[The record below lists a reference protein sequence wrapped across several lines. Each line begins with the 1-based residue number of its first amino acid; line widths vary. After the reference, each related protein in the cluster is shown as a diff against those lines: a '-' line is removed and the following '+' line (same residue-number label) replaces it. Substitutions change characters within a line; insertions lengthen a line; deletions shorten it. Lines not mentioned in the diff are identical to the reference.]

1 MSVRRLFIDFE
12 TYSELDIKVVGAER
26 YLRHPSARPLC
37 MSFSLEG
44 VPASLWM
51 NEQFHSAPNR
61 AIDFLRGCPELTGR
75 LLTGSLSTDVR
86 EALLDP
92 ELKVYAHNGL
102 FDFRV
107 WNYLCVRLFG
117 WSPLRLEQMEDTMAI
132 CQYMSLPASM
142 AKAGE
147 ALGAATQKGDGK
159 KFIRTTCSPQ
169 PVRAKRVVTGYRKP
183 DLFDARD
190 TKNFI
195 GLFEYCINDTD
206 TLVAILD
213 ALPCKQLP
221 AREKEIWL
229 MTAEINLKGLPVRK
243 EEIDAI
249 NTRLDS
255 FQKEKKDE
263 LLKLTG
269 GKLYSGAQ
277 YAAIKKY
284 CDSLGYPID
293 NCQGDYLAEK
303 VGDPN
308 MPQEVRDAL
317 GSLKEMYPMSCE
329 TLVSDALEGIVER
342 YCVSCSLHKDSW
354 CTDFLSEKVG
364 DPKMPEHI
372 RSVLSIVLVL
382 GKSSTAKFRKIQD
395 HMLPCDTHGDHVVRD
410 TLCYHGASTGR
421 WSGRGIQ
428 PQNFPGVVSRFP
440 EDDMGFFTLGLP
452 IDDPVMKS
460 KLLLRASIVAPEGY
474 CIIAAD
480 YSAIENVVLA
490 WIAGDEASLDDFRAG
505 RKQYITMAVAVFGG
519 TYDALKAAI
528 ADGDKDALLRYKIGK
543 ALVLGC
549 GYGMGAKKFRET
561 ASTVFKLDLTEEA
574 AAEYVAYYREHYYK
588 NVECWYGLKDA
599 ATRAVISGTP
609 QTFGLITYRTA
620 KFNSLTWLMC
630 ILPNGKKLFYPDPK
644 IEERYIPG
652 YKNAGK
658 QPTLTHMGLNS
669 ETKKWGRM
677 SLIPGRTAENVV
689 QATSR
694 EIMAEGMLNV
704 RSRMKGDVELRGT
717 VHDEALGLCPEGRPE
732 LLGQMIKHLCDVPWA
747 VKCPI
752 KAAGYISKRYK
763 KQ

>member
-1 MSVRRLFIDFE
+1 MSVSRLFIDFE

-37 MSFSLEG
+37 MSFSLNG
-44 VPASLWM
+44 APSALWV
-51 NEQFHSAPNR
+51 NDGFHLAPNKV
-61 AIDFLRGCPELTGR
+61 IGFLRKVIGFLRKRPELIGR
-75 LLTGSLSTDVR
+75 EITVTLSKDVR
-86 EALLDP
+86 EALRDP
-92 ELKVYAHNGL
+92 ELKVYAHNAL

-107 WNYLCVRLFG
+107 WNYLCVPLFG
-117 WSPLRLEQMEDTMAI
+117 WPPLRLEQMEDTMAI
-132 CQYMSLPASM
+132 CQYMSLPASLD
-142 AKAGE
+142 KAGE
-147 ALGAATQKGDGK
+147 ALGAATQKTAGTRL
-159 KFIRTTCSPQ
+159 INLTCSPQ
-169 PVRAKRVVTGYRKP
+169 PVKEKRVVTGYRKP
-183 DLFDARD
+183 SLLDVRD
-190 TKNFI
+190 TQNFV
-195 GLFEYCINDTD
+195 GLFEYCINDTN

-249 NTRLDS
+249 NTRLDI
-255 FQKEKKDE
+255 FQKEKKGE
-263 LLKLTG
+263 LLKLTD

-284 CDSLGYPID
+284 CESLGYPID
-293 NCQGDYLAEK
+293 NCQGAYLAEK
-303 VGDPN
+303 VGDP
-308 MPQEVRDAL
+308 E
-317 GSLKEMYPMSCE
+317 
-329 TLVSDALEGIVER
+329 
-342 YCVSCSLHKDSW
+342 
-354 CTDFLSEKVG
+354 
-364 DPKMPEHI
+364 MPEHI
-372 RSVLSIVLVL
+372 RRVLSITLVL

-395 HMLPCDTHGDHVVRD
+395 HMLPCETYGDHVVRD

-452 IDDPVMKS
+452 IDDPVLKS
-460 KLLLRASIVAPEGY
+460 KLLLRASIVAPEGH

-549 GYGMGAKKFRET
+549 GYGMGAKKFREI

-588 NVECWYGLKDA
+588 NVECWYGLKNA

-609 QTFGLITYRTA
+609 QTFGSITYRTA
-620 KFNSLTWLMC
+620 KFNGLLWLMC
-630 ILPNGKKLFYPDPK
+630 VLPNGKKLFYPDPK
-644 IEERYIPG
+644 IEEKYIPG
-652 YKNAGK
+652 YKKAGK
-658 QPTLTHMGLNS
+658 QSTLTYMGLNS
-669 ETKKWGRM
+669 VSKKRERM
-677 SLIPGRTAENVV
+677 SLIPGRAAENVV

-717 VHDEALGLCPEGRPE
+717 VHDEAIGLCPEGRPE
-732 LLGQMIKHLCDVPWA
+732 LLGQMIKQLCDIPWA
-747 VKCPI
+747 VGCPI
-752 KAAGYISKRYK
+752 RAAGYIDKRFK

>member
-37 MSFSLEG
+37 MSFSLDG
-44 VPASLWM
+44 APASLWV
-51 NEQFHSAPNR
+51 NTWFHSKQEAV
-61 AIDFLRGCPELTGR
+61 
-75 LLTGSLSTDVR
+75 LSTYRIYQDTPKRRSLEVLSNDVIN
-86 EALLDP
+86 ALCDP
-92 ELKVYAHNGL
+92 ELKVYAHNAL

-107 WNYLCVRLFG
+107 WNYLCVPLFG
-117 WSPLRLEQMEDTMAI
+117 WPPLKMEQMEDTMAI
-132 CQYMSLPASM
+132 CQYMSLPASLD
-142 AKAGE
+142 KAGE
-147 ALGAATQKGDGK
+147 ALGARTQKTAGTRL
-159 KFIRTTCSPQ
+159 INLTCSPQ
-169 PVRAKRVVTGYRKP
+169 PVKEKRVVTSYRKP

-190 TKNFI
+190 TQNFI

-221 AREKEIWL
+221 VREKEIWL
-229 MTAEINLKGLPVRK
+229 TTAEINLKGLPVRK
-243 EEIDAI
+243 EEIDVI
-249 NTRLDS
+249 NIRLDS

-269 GKLYSGAQ
+269 GKLYSGSQ

-303 VGDPN
+303 VGDP
-308 MPQEVRDAL
+308 E
-317 GSLKEMYPMSCE
+317 
-329 TLVSDALEGIVER
+329 
-342 YCVSCSLHKDSW
+342 
-354 CTDFLSEKVG
+354 
-364 DPKMPEHI
+364 MPEHI

-382 GKSSTAKFRKIQD
+382 GKSSTAKYRKIQD
-395 HMLPCDTHGDHVVRD
+395 HMLPCETHGDYVVRD

-460 KLLLRASIVAPEGY
+460 KLLLRASIVAPEGQ

-490 WIAGDEASLDDFRAG
+490 WLAGDESSLDDFRAG

-528 ADGDKDALLRYKIGK
+528 ADGDKDALLKYKIGK

-574 AAEYVAYYREHYYK
+574 AEEYVAYYREHYYK
-588 NVECWYGLKDA
+588 NVECWHGLKNA

-620 KFNSLTWLMC
+620 KFNGLTWLMC
-630 ILPNGKKLFYPDPK
+630 ILPNGKKLFYPDPR

-658 QPTLTHMGLNS
+658 QSTLTHMGLNS
-669 ETKKWGRM
+669 VSKKWERM
-677 SLIPGRTAENVV
+677 SLIPGRSAENVV

-704 RSRMKGDVELRGT
+704 RSRMRGDVELRGT

-747 VKCPI
+747 VGCPI
-752 KAAGYISKRYK
+752 KAAGYIDKRFK

>member
-37 MSFSLEG
+37 MSFSLDGE
-44 VPASLWM
+44 PASLWV
-51 NEQFHSAPNR
+51 NTWFHSK
-61 AIDFLRGCPELTGR
+61 PE
-75 LLTGSLSTDVR
+75 SVLSTYKVYQDMPKRRSLEILPSEVIN
-86 EALLDP
+86 ALRDP
-92 ELKVYAHNGL
+92 ELKVYAHNAL

-117 WSPLRLEQMEDTMAI
+117 WPQLRLEQMEDTMAI
-132 CQYMSLPASM
+132 CQYMSLPASLD
-142 AKAGE
+142 KAGE
-147 ALGAATQKGDGK
+147 ALGAATQKTAGTRL
-159 KFIRTTCSPQ
+159 INLTCSPQ
-169 PVRAKRVVTGYRKP
+169 PVKEKRVVTGYRKP

-190 TKNFI
+190 TQNFV

-249 NTRLDS
+249 NTRLDI

-269 GKLYSGAQ
+269 GKLYSGSQ
-277 YAAIKKY
+277 YVAIKKY
-284 CDSLGYPID
+284 CESLGYPID

-303 VGDPN
+303 VGDP
-308 MPQEVRDAL
+308 E
-317 GSLKEMYPMSCE
+317 
-329 TLVSDALEGIVER
+329 
-342 YCVSCSLHKDSW
+342 
-354 CTDFLSEKVG
+354 
-364 DPKMPEHI
+364 MPEHI

-395 HMLPCDTHGDHVVRD
+395 HMLPCETHGDHVVRD

-452 IDDPVMKS
+452 IDDPVLKS
-460 KLLLRASIVAPEGY
+460 KLLLRASIVAPEGH
-474 CIIAAD
+474 CVIAAD

-490 WIAGDEASLDDFRAG
+490 WLAGDEASLDDFRAG
-505 RKQYITMAVAVFGG
+505 RKQYITMAVAIFGG

-561 ASTVFKLDLTEEA
+561 ASKDFKLDLTKKA
-574 AAEYVAYYREHYYK
+574 AEEYVAQYREHYHK
-588 NVECWYGLKDA
+588 NVECWYGLLKA
-599 ATRAVISGTP
+599 ATRAAISGTP
-609 QTFGLITYRTA
+609 QSYRLITYRTA
-620 KFNSLTWLMC
+620 KFNGRNWLIC
-630 ILPNGKKLFYPDPK
+630 ILPNGKKLFYLDPK
-644 IEERYIPG
+644 IEDRCIPG
-652 YKNAGK
+652 YENLGK
-658 QPTLTHMGLNS
+658 RPSLTYLGLNS
-669 ETKKWGRM
+669 VSKKLERM
-677 SLIPGRTAENVV
+677 PLSPGGSAEHGS

-704 RSRMKGDVELRGT
+704 RSRMKGDVDIRGT
-717 VHDEALGLCPEGRPE
+717 IHDEALGLCLEGRPE
-732 LLGQMIKHLCDVPWA
+732 LLGQMIKQLCDIPWA
-747 VKCPI
+747 IGCPI

>member
-1 MSVRRLFIDFE
+1 MIVSGSEGGFGRLLLELTDRRWKVKVRRLFIDFE
-12 TYSELDIKVVGAER
+12 TCSELDIKVVGTER
-26 YLRHPSARPLC
+26 YLRHPSARPVC
-37 MSFSLEG
+37 MSFSLDG
-44 VPASLWM
+44 APATLWV
-51 NEQFHSAPNR
+51 NTWFHSN
-61 AIDFLRGCPELTGR
+61 PE
-75 LLTGSLSTDVR
+75 SVLSTYRVYQDMPKRRSLEILPSEVIN
-86 EALLDP
+86 ALRDP
-92 ELKVYAHNGL
+92 ELKVYAHNAL

-117 WSPLRLEQMEDTMAI
+117 WPPLRLEQMEDTMAI
-132 CQYMSLPASM
+132 CQYMSLPASLD
-142 AKAGE
+142 KAGE
-147 ALGAATQKGDGK
+147 ALGAATQKTAGTRL
-159 KFIRTTCSPQ
+159 INLTCSPQ
-169 PVRAKRVVTGYRKP
+169 PVKEKRVVTSYRKP

-190 TKNFI
+190 TQNFV

-221 AREKEIWL
+221 VREKEIWL

-249 NTRLDS
+249 NTRLDI

-269 GKLYSGAQ
+269 GKLYSGSQ

-303 VGDPN
+303 VGDP
-308 MPQEVRDAL
+308 E
-317 GSLKEMYPMSCE
+317 
-329 TLVSDALEGIVER
+329 
-342 YCVSCSLHKDSW
+342 
-354 CTDFLSEKVG
+354 
-364 DPKMPEHI
+364 MPEHI
-372 RSVLSIVLVL
+372 RSVLSIALIL
-382 GKSSTAKFRKIQD
+382 GKSSTAKYRKIQD
-395 HMLPCDTHGDHVVRD
+395 HMLPCETHGGHVVRD

-460 KLLLRASIVAPEGY
+460 KLLLRASIVAPEGR

-505 RKQYITMAVAVFGG
+505 RKQYITMAVAIFGG

-574 AAEYVAYYREHYYK
+574 AEEYVAQYREHYYK
-588 NVECWYGLKDA
+588 NVECWYGLKNA
-599 ATRAVISGTP
+599 ATRAVISGAP
-609 QTFGLITYRTA
+609 QTFRLITYRTA
-620 KFNSLTWLMC
+620 KFNGLTWLMC
-630 ILPNGKKLFYPDPK
+630 VLPNGKKLFYPDPK

-658 QPTLTHMGLNS
+658 QSTLTHMGGNS
-669 ETKKWGRM
+669 VSKKWERM

-704 RSRMKGDVELRGT
+704 RGRMKGEVELRGT

-747 VKCPI
+747 VGCPI
-752 KAAGYISKRYK
+752 KAAGYTDKRFK

>member
-1 MSVRRLFIDFE
+1 MGISVRRLFIDFE

-37 MSFSLEG
+37 MSFSLNG
-44 VPASLWM
+44 APASLWV
-51 NEQFHSAPNR
+51 NDGFHLAPNMV
-61 AIDFLRGCPELTGR
+61 IESLRKHPELIGR
-75 LLTGSLSTDVR
+75 EITVTLSKDVR
-86 EALLDP
+86 EALRDP
-92 ELKVYAHNGL
+92 ELKVYAHNAL

-107 WNYLCVRLFG
+107 WNYLCVPLFG
-117 WSPLRLEQMEDTMAI
+117 WPPLRLEQMEDTMAI
-132 CQYMSLPASM
+132 CQYMSLPASLG
-142 AKAGE
+142 KAGE
-147 ALGAATQKGDGK
+147 ALGAATQKTAGTRL
-159 KFIRTTCSPQ
+159 INLTCSPQ
-169 PVRAKRVVTGYRKP
+169 PVKEKRVVTGYRKP
-183 DLFDARD
+183 YLFDARD
-190 TKNFI
+190 TQNFV
-195 GLFEYCINDTD
+195 GLFGYCINDTD
-206 TLVAILD
+206 SLVAILD

-249 NTRLDS
+249 NTRLDI

-263 LLKLTG
+263 LLRLTD

-284 CDSLGYPID
+284 CESLGYPID

-303 VGDPN
+303 VGDP
-308 MPQEVRDAL
+308 E
-317 GSLKEMYPMSCE
+317 
-329 TLVSDALEGIVER
+329 
-342 YCVSCSLHKDSW
+342 
-354 CTDFLSEKVG
+354 
-364 DPKMPEHI
+364 MPEHI
-372 RSVLSIVLVL
+372 RRVLSIVLVL

-395 HMLPCDTHGDHVVRD
+395 HMLPCETLGDHVVRD

-452 IDDPVMKS
+452 IDDPVLKS
-460 KLLLRASIVAPEGY
+460 KLLLRASIVAPEGH

-588 NVECWYGLKDA
+588 NVECWYGLKNA

-609 QTFGLITYRTA
+609 QTFGSITYRTA
-620 KFNSLTWLMC
+620 KFNGLLWLMC
-630 ILPNGKKLFYPDPK
+630 VLPNGKKLFYFDPK
-644 IEERYIPG
+644 IEEKYIPG

-658 QPTLTHMGLNS
+658 QSTLTYMGLNS
-669 ETKKWGRM
+669 VSKKMERM
-677 SLIPGRTAENVV
+677 SLIPGRAAENVV

-717 VHDEALGLCPEGRPE
+717 VHDEAIGLCPEGRPE
-732 LLGQMIKHLCDVPWA
+732 LLGQMIKQLCDVPWA
-747 VKCPI
+747 VGCPI

>member
-1 MSVRRLFIDFE
+1 MDISVRRLFIDFE

-37 MSFSLEG
+37 MSFSLDG
-44 VPASLWM
+44 APASLWV
-51 NEQFHSAPNR
+51 NADFHLAPNMV
-61 AIDFLRGCPELTGR
+61 IKSLRKHPELIGR
-75 LLTGSLSTDVR
+75 EITVTLSKDVR
-86 EALLDP
+86 EALR

-107 WNYLCVRLFG
+107 WNYLCVPLFG
-117 WSPLRLEQMEDTMAI
+117 WPPLRLEQMEDTMAI
-132 CQYMSLPASM
+132 CQYMSLPASLG
-142 AKAGE
+142 KAGE
-147 ALGAATQKGDGK
+147 ALGAATQKTAGTRL
-159 KFIRTTCSPQ
+159 INLTCSPQ
-169 PVRAKRVVTGYRKP
+169 PVKEKRVVTGYRKP
-183 DLFDARD
+183 YLFDARD
-190 TKNFI
+190 TQNFV
-195 GLFEYCINDTD
+195 GLFGYCIKDTD
-206 TLVAILD
+206 SLVALLD

-221 AREKEIWL
+221 TREKEIWL

-249 NTRLDS
+249 NTRLDI

-263 LLKLTG
+263 LLKLTD

-284 CDSLGYPID
+284 CESLGYPID
-293 NCQGDYLAEK
+293 NCQGAYLIEK
-303 VGDPN
+303 VGDP
-308 MPQEVRDAL
+308 
-317 GSLKEMYPMSCE
+317 E
-329 TLVSDALEGIVER
+329 T
-342 YCVSCSLHKDSW
+342 
-354 CTDFLSEKVG
+354 
-364 DPKMPEHI
+364 PEHI
-372 RSVLSIVLVL
+372 RRVLSIVLVL

-395 HMLPCDTHGDHVVRD
+395 HMLPCETYGDHVVRD

-452 IDDPVMKS
+452 IDDPVLKS
-460 KLLLRASIVAPEGY
+460 KLLLRASIVAPEGH

-561 ASTVFKLDLTEEA
+561 ASTDFKLDLTEEA

-588 NVECWYGLKDA
+588 NVECWYGLKNA

-609 QTFGLITYRTA
+609 QTFGSITYRTA
-620 KFNSLTWLMC
+620 KFNGLLWLMC
-630 ILPNGKKLFYPDPK
+630 VLPNGKKLFYPDPK
-644 IEERYIPG
+644 IEAKYIPG
-652 YKNAGK
+652 YKNVGK
-658 QPTLTHMGLNS
+658 QSTLTYMGLNS
-669 ETKKWGRM
+669 VSKKRERM
-677 SLIPGRTAENVV
+677 SLIPGRAAENVV

-704 RSRMKGDVELRGT
+704 RSQMKGDVELRGT
-717 VHDEALGLCPEGRPE
+717 VHDEAIGLCPEGRPE
-732 LLGQMIKHLCDVPWA
+732 LLGQMIKQLCDIPWA
-747 VKCPI
+747 VGCPI
-752 KAAGYISKRYK
+752 RAAGYIDKRFK

>member
-1 MSVRRLFIDFE
+1 MDISVRRLFIDFE

-37 MSFSLEG
+37 MSFSLDG
-44 VPASLWM
+44 APASLWV
-51 NEQFHSAPNR
+51 NADFHLAPNMV
-61 AIDFLRGCPELTGR
+61 IDFLRKPPELIGR
-75 LLTGSLSTDVR
+75 EITVTLSKDVR
-86 EALLDP
+86 EVLR

-107 WNYLCVRLFG
+107 WNYLCVPLFG
-117 WSPLRLEQMEDTMAI
+117 WPPLRLEQMEDTMAI
-132 CQYMSLPASM
+132 CQYMSLPASLG
-142 AKAGE
+142 KAGE
-147 ALGAATQKGDGK
+147 ALGAATQKTAGTRL
-159 KFIRTTCSPQ
+159 INLTCSPQ
-169 PVRAKRVVTGYRKP
+169 PVKEKRVVTGYRKP

-190 TKNFI
+190 TQNFV
-195 GLFEYCINDTD
+195 GLFGYCINDTD

-249 NTRLDS
+249 NTRLDT
-255 FQKEKKDE
+255 FQKEKKGE
-263 LLKLTG
+263 LLKLTD
-269 GKLYSGAQ
+269 GKLYSGSQ

-284 CDSLGYPID
+284 CESLGYPID

-303 VGDPN
+303 VGDP
-308 MPQEVRDAL
+308 E
-317 GSLKEMYPMSCE
+317 
-329 TLVSDALEGIVER
+329 
-342 YCVSCSLHKDSW
+342 
-354 CTDFLSEKVG
+354 
-364 DPKMPEHI
+364 MPEHI
-372 RSVLSIVLVL
+372 RRVLSIVLVL

-395 HMLPCDTHGDHVVRD
+395 HMLPCETYGDHVVRD

-452 IDDPVMKS
+452 IDDPVLKS
-460 KLLLRASIVAPEGY
+460 KLLLRASIVAPKGH

-561 ASTVFKLDLTEEA
+561 ASTVFKLDLTKEA

-588 NVECWYGLKDA
+588 NVECWYGLKNA
-599 ATRAVISGTP
+599 AIRAVISPAP
-609 QTFGLITYRTA
+609 QTFGSITYRTA
-620 KFNSLTWLMC
+620 KFNGLLWLMC
-630 ILPNGKKLFYPDPK
+630 VLPNGKKLFYPDPK
-644 IEERYIPG
+644 IEAKYIPG

-658 QPTLTHMGLNS
+658 QSTLTYMGLNS
-669 ETKKWGRM
+669 VSKKRERM
-677 SLIPGRTAENVV
+677 SLIPGRAAENVV

-717 VHDEALGLCPEGRPE
+717 VHDEAIGLCPEGRPE
-732 LLGQMIKHLCDVPWA
+732 LLGQMIKQLCDIPWA
-747 VKCPI
+747 VGCPI
-752 KAAGYISKRYK
+752 RAAGYIDKRFK

>member
-1 MSVRRLFIDFE
+1 LELTDRRWKVSVRRLFIDFE

-37 MSFSLEG
+37 KSFSLDG
-44 VPASLWM
+44 APASLWV
-51 NEQFHSAPNR
+51 NDGFHSDVGR
-61 AIDFLRGCPELTGR
+61 VMDYLRGIFIPKGR
-75 LLTGSLSTDVR
+75 YITATLPSGIQ
-86 EALLDP
+86 EALRDP
-92 ELKVYAHNGL
+92 ELKVYAHNAL

-107 WNYLCVRLFG
+107 WNYLCVPLFG
-117 WSPLRLEQMEDTMAI
+117 WPPLRLEQMEDTMAI
-132 CQYMSLPASM
+132 CQYMSLPASLD
-142 AKAGE
+142 KAGE
-147 ALGAATQKGDGK
+147 ALGAAIRKGDGK
-159 KFIRTTCSPQ
+159 KFIRATCSPQ
-169 PVRAKRVVTGYRKP
+169 PVKEKRVVTGYRKP
-183 DLFDARD
+183 DLFDERD
-190 TKNFI
+190 TQNFV

-206 TLVAILD
+206 AMVSDLD

-249 NTRLDS
+249 NTRLDL
-255 FQKEKKDE
+255 FQREKKDE

-269 GKLYSGAQ
+269 GKLYSGSQ

-303 VGDPN
+303 VGDP
-308 MPQEVRDAL
+308 E
-317 GSLKEMYPMSCE
+317 
-329 TLVSDALEGIVER
+329 
-342 YCVSCSLHKDSW
+342 
-354 CTDFLSEKVG
+354 
-364 DPKMPEHI
+364 MPEHI

-382 GKSSTAKFRKIQD
+382 GKSSTAKYRKIQD
-395 HMLPCDTHGDHVVRD
+395 HMLPCETHGDYVVRD

-428 PQNFPGVVSRFP
+428 PQNFPGVVSGFP

-452 IDDPVMKS
+452 INDPVLKS
-460 KLLLRASIVAPEGY
+460 KLLLRASIIAPEGH
-474 CIIAAD
+474 CVIAAD

-588 NVECWYGLKDA
+588 NVECWYGLKNA
-599 ATRAVISGTP
+599 ATRAVISGAP
-609 QTFGLITYRTA
+609 QTFGSITYRTA
-620 KFNSLTWLMC
+620 KFNGHFWLMC
-630 ILPNGKKLFYPDPK
+630 VLPNGKKLFYPDPK
-644 IEERYIPG
+644 IEEKYIPG

-658 QPTLTHMGLNS
+658 QSTLTHMGLNS
-669 ETKKWGRM
+669 VSKKWERM

-732 LLGQMIKHLCDVPWA
+732 LLGQMIKHLCDIPWA
-747 VKCPI
+747 VGCPI
-752 KAAGYISKRYK
+752 KAAGYIDKRFK